1 MFVWLTS
8 LCMVLSRFIRVTA
21 DGKISLL
28 SMAEEYSLAY
38 MHVFIHSSVSGH
50 LGCFH
55 VEAVVNTAVVNI
67 KCVYLFEL

>member
-1 MFVWLTS
+1 MIVFRS
-8 LCMVLSRFIRVTA
+8 IRVATN
-21 DGKISLL
+21 GIILFFF
-28 SMAEEYSLAY
+28 MAEEYSLAY

-55 VEAVVNTAVVNI
+55 VEAMVNTAVVNI